1 MGTNVPN
8 QNGLADR
15 ISFGRLFRN
24 AVSWVAKGAPWNG
37 KVSTE
42 RKMARFID
50 NIFDRTLN
58 GLQRQLDL
66 TWHRNQA
73 LTSNIANAETPQY
86 RAVDVNF
93 GNELARAFDRQAS
106 PMAKTNGQHL
116 DLSAEQGSFTVAD
129 NSGLTKPD
137 GNNVDIDLQMGRL
150 ASNSSA
156 YGNAANLVKKKL
168 GLIRNAIREAGR

>member
-1 MGTNVPN
+1 
-8 QNGLADR
+8 
-15 ISFGRLFRN
+15 
-24 AVSWVAKGAPWNG
+24 
-37 KVSTE
+37 
-42 RKMARFID
+42 
-50 NIFDRTLN
+50 
-58 GLQRQLDL
+58 
-66 TWHRNQA
+66 
-73 LTSNIANAETPQY
+73 
-86 RAVDVNF
+86 
-93 GNELARAFDRQAS
+93 
-106 PMAKTNGQHL
+106 MAKTNGQHL